1 MNLAVGKNAK
11 VGETFAYYVSYL
23 ADEGYVPPDGKDWVD
38 HIRRKGNEANH
49 EIVSMSRDDAKD
61 LIIFIEMLLKFMY
74 EFPNM
79 IPKPPPSAE

>member
-1 MNLAVGKNAK
+1 MESIVRVL
-11 VGETFAYYVSYL
+11 
-23 ADEGYVPPDGKDWVD
+23 PIPKDWVD